1 MVSRARRRRAPTA
14 HETGVVLANLH
25 PTAGQSRGDP
35 VGRPSGALHAG
46 QRRRITWDHR
56 ARWHQGDA
64 PRRPY
69 IPPRTATRIAPAAI
83 AGTPRTSCR
92 GVREPPIRCPA
103 MCVMQTWRWAP
114 TCVQSL
120 LGHGAVCRRGG
131 CTSEHGSTPGVSVVC
146 AAGGRGPLRQQGR
159 EEMRRTGTFRG
170 CRVCCIRGRCAGL
183 S

>member
-25 PTAGQSRGDP
+25 PTAGQCRGDP
-35 VGRPSGALHAG
+35 VGRPMGALHAG
-46 QRRRITWDHR
+46 QRRRVTWDHR

-69 IPPRTATRIAPAAI
+69 RPRCTATRIAPAAI
-83 AGTPRTSCR
+83 AGTRRTSCR
-92 GVREPPIRCPA
+92 GARTAHTMPRDVRDANVA
-103 MCVMQTWRWAP
+103 MGAYAHAMI
-114 TCVQSL
+114 S
-120 LGHGAVCRRGG
+120 GHGAVCRRGG
-131 CTSEHGSTPGVSVVC
+131 CTSEHGSTPGVSVVW
-146 AAGGRGPLRQQGR
+146 AVGGRGLLCQQVR